1 MKAAIARGCM
11 RDIANGA
18 TPSDLAGMGIT
29 ETDYQKMT
37 SFNSW
42 QIADRVRVRSTI
54 DALLGGSLDAAGMN
68 RFELPVE
75 YVAAVLRCF
84 VKPVNM
90 LKACKWMETSM
101 QECEVL
107 ARDGGGTDPIRAPQL
122 FALVCELGST
132 DQSEV
137 DRAQQAFEHKTGW
150 KQEQAAQE
158 TTPKK

>member
-11 RDIANGA
+11 VDIANGA
-18 TPSDLAGMGIT
+18 TPSDLASMGIT
-29 ETDYQKMT
+29 ETDYKKMT

-90 LKACKWMETSM
+90 LKACKWLETSM

-107 ARDGGGTDPIRAPQL
+107 ARDGAGTEPIRAAQL
-122 FALVCELGST
+122 FALVCELGSQ

-137 DRAQQAFEHKTGW
+137 DRAISAFEAKTGW
-150 KQEQAAQE
+150 RQDQIAEVTAS
-158 TTPKK
+158 KK